1 MTHRDNTSF
10 EIMSLDIQLEFNL
23 EDKTP
28 EELKIYYLEKQM
40 HEMHE
45 SLGKMRRRMFAEIGE
60 LKKVFAK
67 VLSENELLKSKVME
81 LKNEREDWT
90 YGQDGYLFNVRGAE
104 ENRGRL
110 QPVSFRE
117 SPLPDRQSTWGI
129 HAL

>member
-1 MTHRDNTSF
+1 MARQSFF

-28 EELKIYYLEKQM
+28 EELKVYYLQKQIQ
-40 HEMHE
+40 EMNE

-67 VLSENELLKSKVME
+67 VLSENELLKSQVKE
-81 LKNEREDWT
+81 LKNEREEWT
-90 YGQDGYLFNVRGAE
+90 YKENGSLFDVRRVTE
-104 ENRGRL
+104 DRNKL

-117 SPLPDRQSTWGI
+117 SSLPDRQSTWGI
-129 HAL
+129 LAV